1 METPFY
7 KYALMRNFIR
17 EVIEQDSIESFVREK
32 LSNDTEMRNRFC
44 NEDEEMIR
52 QLINEVIENITLGK
66 GKGKEE
72 EILKAIINSCH

>member
-17 EVIEQDSIESFVREK
+17 EVIEHDSISDFVKEK
-32 LSNDTEMRNRFC
+32 LTSDSEMKNRFC
-44 NEDEEMIR
+44 NEDEDTLK
-52 QLINEVIENITLGK
+52 QLISEVIEYVTLGK

-72 EILKAIINSCH
+72 EILNAIISSCR